1 MAFDK
6 QLTCPFCD
14 YKADTGAEIVDHLLE
29 VDHEVSAQLRK
40 RMGENHNLYNEM
52 VKDMESSR
60 DRGEEEWRPT
70 STDSAGLA
78 GELTGIALAT
88 IRDKCMEV
96 TDLLAKGEYPAD
108 RMSRC
113 AVYMVGRMGLRHS
126 GAPTELIECLDK
138 LVEDTLAKARDMDD
152 NEEEEE

>member
-6 QLTCPFCD
+6 KLSCPFCD

-60 DRGEEEWRPT
+60 DRGEEEWKPNSVNSER
-70 STDSAGLA
+70 LA

-126 GAPTELIECLDK
+126 GAPTELMDCLDK
-138 LVEDTLAKARDMDD
+138 LVEDTLAKADD
-152 NEEEEE
+152 EEKEEE